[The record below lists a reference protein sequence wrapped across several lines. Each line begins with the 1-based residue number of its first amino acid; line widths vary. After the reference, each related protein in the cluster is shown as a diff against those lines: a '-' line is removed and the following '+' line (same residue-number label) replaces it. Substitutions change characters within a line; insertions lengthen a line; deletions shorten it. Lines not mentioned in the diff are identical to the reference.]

1 LDLAVVRRDLA
12 VTDYERTIQCAFREA
27 ADALVARGTLEEQVE
42 AQRLV
47 REAQA
52 DRLNLADQ
60 RFRAGVASTLDVLD
74 AQRELFTA
82 EQSLVQTRLLRLT
95 NAVDVYRTLGGGLK
109 VE

>member
-1 LDLAVVRRDLA
+1 MV
-12 VTDYERTIQCAFREA
+12 ISN
-27 ADALVARGTLEEQVE
+27 
-42 AQRLV
+42 
-47 REAQA
+47 
-52 DRLNLADQ
+52 DRMPIPI
-60 RFRAGVASTLDVLD
+60 AGVASSLDVLD

>member
-1 LDLAVVRRDLA
+1 M
-12 VTDYERTIQCAFREA
+12 
-27 ADALVARGTLEEQVE
+27 
-42 AQRLV
+42 
-47 REAQA
+47 
-52 DRLNLADQ
+52 
-60 RFRAGVASTLDVLD
+60 LD